1 MQTFHESL
9 HLMGTDWQIEN
20 LDTSNS
26 LCKLHM
32 WSWSRTH
39 VLWLVVVIVVYFHVF
54 ISIDPLKYKSSWV

>member
-1 MQTFHESL
+1 MRTFHESL

-26 LCKLHM
+26 LCKLHT

-39 VLWLVVVIVVYFHVF
+39 VLWLVVIVYFHVF
-54 ISIDPLKYKSSWV
+54 ISIDPLKYKSS